1 MKLSPANAGLI
12 GQVVEGTSDAVL
24 IIDEDQRIIY
34 ANEGATVVFGYLPD
48 DLTGR
53 LLTILI
59 PERHI
64 PRHADRVRSFQ
75 TGAELLVSRPGW
87 VSSREELVGLRHEQ
101 R

>member
-53 LLTILI
+53 VEPL
-59 PERHI
+59 
-64 PRHADRVRSFQ
+64 
-75 TGAELLVSRPGW
+75 
-87 VSSREELVGLRHEQ
+87 
-101 R
+101 